1 MNSLQRGQI
10 IDVDLEP
17 KRGSKTG
24 KIWLGLMGQLSKY
37 LALVNVK

>member
-17 KRGSKTG
+17 TRGSKTG
-24 KIWLGLMGQLSKY
+24 RIWLGLMVQLSKY
-37 LALVNVK
+37 LALVNGE

>member
-17 KRGSKTG
+17 TRGSKTG

>member
-17 KRGSKTG
+17 TRGSKTG
-24 KIWLGLMGQLSKY
+24 KIWLELIGQLSKY
-37 LALVNVK
+37 LASVK